1 MPATSASPIKI
12 ISDLGIVEPWDIDSD
27 TEYLSA
33 LMEAVNTLSVSNS
46 SDNRIPILQDEV
58 KRLRAVRKKADPNFK
73 IAKKKISAEAFKK
86 GTAVGGAQK
95 VAADTKGASSI
106 VPYKTPTDIP
116 SIEQGGM
123 SSPLLPVVER
133 IANTVDSIYGT
144 LVGEN
149 KQDKA
154 QAEKDARKD
163 EDKKR
168 TLRETLLESKG
179 FKTLAKGVGKVLQ
192 PVQSMFSKVIQF
204 ISTIIM
210 GRIVM
215 KIIDWWG
222 NPENKGK
229 IVAMTRF
236 VGDWWP
242 VLMAGFLLF
251 GTGLGGL
258 VATIVGIVTPLIGPM
273 LLAVSKL
280 MMNPWVAAA
289 VGLGLAAWGISGLI
303 SNKSETPQEVS
314 GDRDLDT
321 TTVTEFSGGGLEEIP
336 PEPPQEFATGGLVE
350 PREYSRGG
358 RVTGPSGRDNVPARL
373 TAGEFVMSKG
383 AVNKWGTSLLNSMN
397 LMGGGT
403 NRPTMGGYEGGGEVK
418 LNVPKN
424 QTEKISDIMPVMGT
438 IFNLP
443 GMEKIITQI
452 KTDGPLKTMSN
463 MIESA
468 ESGTIPDIVRSTM
481 LTTPSPPVAT
491 DQEVIVTPLAVEP
504 PSQSSTE
511 GSASRVPR
519 FSAVPGSSMQNK
531 VKVLGFVR

>member
-1 MPATSASPIKI
+1 
-12 ISDLGIVEPWDIDSD
+12 
-27 TEYLSA
+27 
-33 LMEAVNTLSVSNS
+33 
-46 SDNRIPILQDEV
+46 
-58 KRLRAVRKKADPNFK
+58 
-73 IAKKKISAEAFKK
+73 
-86 GTAVGGAQK
+86 
-95 VAADTKGASSI
+95 SSI

-314 GDRDLDT
+314 GDRD
-321 TTVTEFSGGGLEEIP
+321 
-336 PEPPQEFATGGLVE
+336 
-350 PREYSRGG
+350 
-358 RVTGPSGRDNVPARL
+358 
-373 TAGEFVMSKG
+373 
-383 AVNKWGTSLLNSMN
+383 
-397 LMGGGT
+397 
-403 NRPTMGGYEGGGEVK
+403 
-418 LNVPKN
+418 
-424 QTEKISDIMPVMGT
+424 
-438 IFNLP
+438 
-443 GMEKIITQI
+443 
-452 KTDGPLKTMSN
+452 
-463 MIESA
+463 
-468 ESGTIPDIVRSTM
+468 
-481 LTTPSPPVAT
+481 
-491 DQEVIVTPLAVEP
+491 
-504 PSQSSTE
+504 
-511 GSASRVPR
+511 
-519 FSAVPGSSMQNK
+519 
-531 VKVLGFVR
+531 

>member
-95 VAADTKGASSI
+95 VAADTTGSSAI

-149 KQDKA
+149 KQDKT

-168 TLRETLLESKG
+168 TLREKLLESKG
-179 FKTLAKGVGKVLQ
+179 FKTLAKGVGQVLK
-192 PVQSMFSKVIQF
+192 PVQSMFSKVVQF

-229 IVAMTRF
+229 IVAMTKF

-242 VLMAGFLLF
+242 VLAAGFLLF

-303 SNKSETPQEVS
+303 SNKSGTSQEVG

-321 TTVTEFSGGGLEEIP
+321 TTVTEFSGGGLEEIT

-350 PREYSRGG
+350 PREYSRG
-358 RVTGPSGRDNVPARL
+358 
-373 TAGEFVMSKG
+373 
-383 AVNKWGTSLLNSMN
+383 
-397 LMGGGT
+397 
-403 NRPTMGGYEGGGEVK
+403 NR
-418 LNVPKN
+418 
-424 QTEKISDIMPVMGT
+424 T
-438 IFNLP
+438 IR
-443 GMEKIITQI
+443 K
-452 KTDGPLKTMSN
+452 
-463 MIESA
+463 
-468 ESGTIPDIVRSTM
+468 R
-481 LTTPSPPVAT
+481 
-491 DQEVIVTPLAVEP
+491 
-504 PSQSSTE
+504 
-511 GSASRVPR
+511 
-519 FSAVPGSSMQNK
+519 
-531 VKVLGFVR
+531 